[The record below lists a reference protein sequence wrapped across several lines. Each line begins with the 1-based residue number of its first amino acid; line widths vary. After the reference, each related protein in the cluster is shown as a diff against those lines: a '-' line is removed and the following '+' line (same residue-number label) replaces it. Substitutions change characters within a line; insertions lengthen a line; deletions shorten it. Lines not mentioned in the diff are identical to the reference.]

1 MLKGAIFDHDG
12 LMFDTE
18 KVWQANWKKEADKLG
33 IELPE
38 EFIKEMHEEVCISL
52 GHTAA
57 DYDCASRAMKLGAH
71 HVTHLYN
78 AM

>member
-33 IELPE
+33 
-38 EFIKEMHEEVCISL
+38 K
-52 GHTAA
+52 GHHDITRSGRK
-57 DYDCASRAMKLGAH
+57 DIL
-71 HVTHLYN
+71 
-78 AM
+78 

>member
-38 EFIKEMHEEVCISL
+38 EFKKEICGSS
-52 GHTAA
+52 GHAG
-57 DYDCASRAMKLGAH
+57 YYSEILSCRRWF
-71 HVTHLYN
+71 
-78 AM
+78 